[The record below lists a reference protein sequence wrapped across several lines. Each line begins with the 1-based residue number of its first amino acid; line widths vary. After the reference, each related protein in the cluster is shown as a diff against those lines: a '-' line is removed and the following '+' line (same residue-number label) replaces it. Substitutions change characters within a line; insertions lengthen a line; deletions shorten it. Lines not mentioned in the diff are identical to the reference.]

1 MAVMREID
9 LSMVTT
15 AVKELSVEANTAA
28 NSDLSEALGRSFK
41 EEESPQGKAV
51 LKQLLENH
59 RVAETTGLPI
69 CQDTGFAVVFLE
81 VGTEVHFTGGDVR
94 QAVDEGVRQG
104 YTEGFLRK
112 SIVKNPLTDPVNTGD
127 NTPSVIHTELVPGDK
142 VKITFLPKG
151 GGSENMSRI
160 KMMMPSEGVEGVRK
174 FILDTV
180 RSAGANPCPPVIVG
194 VGVGGT
200 FDYVAYLA
208 KKALVRKI
216 GERNADPEIADMERR
231 WLEDINKL
239 GIGPAGLG
247 GRVTAMEL
255 FLEVFPRHI
264 ATFPVAVNIQC
275 NAARFKTRII

>member
-1 MAVMREID
+1 MREID
-9 LSMVTT
+9 LSMVTM

-28 NSDLSEALGRSFK
+28 NSDLSEALRRSFK

-59 RVAETTGLPI
+59 SVAENTGLPI

-142 VKITFLPKG
+142 VRITFLPKG

-160 KMMMPSEGVEGVRK
+160 KMMMPSEGVEGVRE

-216 GERNADPEIADMERR
+216 GERNPDPEIADMEKR

-255 FLEVFPRHI
+255 FMEVFPRHI